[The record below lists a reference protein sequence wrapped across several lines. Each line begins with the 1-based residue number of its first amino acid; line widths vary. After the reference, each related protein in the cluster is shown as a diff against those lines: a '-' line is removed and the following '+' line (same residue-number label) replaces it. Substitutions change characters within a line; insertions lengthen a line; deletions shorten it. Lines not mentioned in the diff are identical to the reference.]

1 MESSL
6 PVECPDLRQ
15 LIDFYLGKLD
25 EAATEIVFSHLE
37 ICQSCETR
45 LEQIE
50 NKHPVPFVQK
60 LRSMNLT
67 ADRPYLQ
74 EPEFQQAL
82 QNLPTVIDQSLG
94 AAPEH

>member
-1 MESSL
+1 M
-6 PVECPDLRQ
+6 PGKCPDLRL

-25 EAATEIVFSHLE
+25 EEAMETIFVHLE
-37 ICQSCETR
+37 ICDSCEKL

-50 NKHPVPFVQK
+50 NKHPVPFLQK

-67 ADRPYLQ
+67 TDRAYLH

-82 QNLPTVIDQSLG
+82 QNLPTVIDQSLRES
-94 AAPEH
+94 PEP